1 MPTTK
6 REQVVFGLMMCFGMV
21 TIMLLFNLYNSG
33 MIGKLSLMEILLQ
46 FVICFVV
53 AFAVESILVGPVAK
67 KVAFSLPFDKSNKLV
82 AVLTLSFF
90 MVVGM
95 VLVMS
100 FYGVMTSY
108 LTNGLGGRSILRSYG
123 SAIGH
128 NFLLALPA
136 QLLVVGPIVR
146 AVFGNVVDRSKV
158 SA

>member
-67 KVAFSLPFDKSNKLV
+67 KVAFSLPFNKSNKLV
-82 AVLTLSFF
+82 FVLTLSFF

-108 LTNGLGGRSILRSYG
+108 FTNGLGGHSILRSYS

-146 AVFGNVVDRSKV
+146 AVFGNMVVRSKA

>member
-1 MPTTK
+1 MPRTK
-6 REQVVFGLMMCFGMV
+6 KEQVVFGLMMCFGMV

-82 AVLTLSFF
+82 VVLTLSFF

-108 LTNGLGGRSILRSYG
+108 FTNGLGGHSILRSYG

-146 AVFGNVVDRSKV
+146 AVFGNVVARSKV